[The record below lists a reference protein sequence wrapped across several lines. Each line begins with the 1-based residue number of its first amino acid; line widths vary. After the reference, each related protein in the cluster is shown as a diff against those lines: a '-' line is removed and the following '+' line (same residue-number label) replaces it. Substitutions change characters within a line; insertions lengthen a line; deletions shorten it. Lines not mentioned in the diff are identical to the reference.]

1 MTHADIAIIQIHQR
15 IYNQIQRECRG
26 HDGMVFFFFF
36 FYKYDGMVILKNPY
50 YVQTAKDMATVNPGI
65 TL

>member
-1 MTHADIAIIQIHQR
+1 
-15 IYNQIQRECRG
+15 
-26 HDGMVFFFFF
+26 MVWYFFFF